1 MAEITNQAQNVSSTA
16 TSSVGAATSAISNG
30 VEQINKI
37 KAQIEQIKKLKN
49 SIPKNLFNGANKN
62 AKKILLKVYK
72 LLKKIVIEILKN
84 LPICELIGQIPLDEI
99 KQVAKYA
106 IKLRNETISLL
117 TKILNIVTSILSIT
131 SILEILLNV
140 FNTIV
145 NLIPI
150 ITAAIPSAVAGV
162 GIPVGVG
169 VNFSALLAKMKSLT
183 DDISEIL
190 GLINDSIRFI
200 ATKLGELINTVVTV
214 TQSMFACLEKI
225 AFLEAAQENP
235 RVYTHIAGTDIVIDN
250 LIQNKFNDLIGEISP
265 IPNIDLGIKEESYK
279 GFTFDIKVKK
289 TLKGVQQNYAV
300 ALDMRKIIVLEGKP
314 SFASDSNVLI
324 NELKLIIDQQN
335 LSGF

>member
-1 MAEITNQAQNVSSTA
+1 MAEVLNQNEFLNNGG
-16 TSSVGAATSAISNG
+16 TSSAMMSS
-30 VEQINKI
+30 
-37 KAQIEQIKKLKN
+37 IEQIANIKKQIDQINKLKN
-49 SIPKNLFNGANKN
+49 SVPKNLFSGTNKS
-62 AKKILLKVYK
+62 AKKILLKIYK
-72 LLKKIVIEILKN
+72 LLKKLVIEVLKN
-84 LPICELIGQIPLDEI
+84 LPICELIGQIPLDQV
-99 KQVAKYA
+99 KQVAKYSV
-106 IKLRNETISLL
+106 KLRNEIISLL

-131 SILEILLNV
+131 SILEVLLNV
-140 FNTIV
+140 FNTII

-169 VNFSALLAKMKSLT
+169 VNFSSLLSKMKEFVDNIT
-183 DDISEIL
+183 EIL
-190 GLINDSIRFI
+190 GLINDNIRFI
-200 ATKLGELINTVVTV
+200 AGKLGDLLSTIINI
-214 TQSMFACLEKI
+214 TQDMFACLEKI